1 MLHYAYHCSQ
11 PHRNN
16 FEAMLTKKMGEKYDQ
31 SDSQLYNKLEKL
43 QPQAIKLA
51 TKLWNSHDQNTNLE
65 LHEIERL
72 IKKHNINPSTTVYK
86 LVEKLIEYLK

>member
-1 MLHYAYHCSQ
+1 MVRTGHFTAGSILRQ
-11 PHRNN
+11 
-16 FEAMLTKKMGEKYDQ
+16 TKYLWPEWGILSGKGIAEVI
-31 SDSQLYNKLEKL
+31 YNKLEKL